1 MPDEYPS
8 NSQNIG
14 KEERVK
20 PQAARTRSAVEPKKV
35 ERIAQGEVT
44 RRKKPIG
51 KRLKEIFIS
60 GDARSVLGVVAG
72 DVLIPAAKD
81 MITDAA
87 TQAVERMVF
96 GESRGFRGRPGGY
109 RPPGAPGHTSYN
121 RYSQPTNNAQW
132 RTETPRDPSRRA
144 RSTHDF
150 DELIL
155 DSRAEAERVIDM
167 LMEMVSQYGQATV
180 ADLYELVGTTSQYTD
195 NKYGWTQLQGAG
207 VQHIRGGQFLLNLPK
222 PEPLD

>member
-14 KEERVK
+14 KEAKVK
-20 PQAARTRSAVEPKKV
+20 PQATRTRSAVEPKKV
-35 ERIAQGEVT
+35 ERVTQGEVT
-44 RRKKPIG
+44 RRKKPLG
-51 KRLKEIFIS
+51 KRLKELFIS
-60 GDARSVLGVVAG
+60 GDSRSVWGFVAG

-96 GESRGFRGRPGGY
+96 GESRGFRGRPGGF
-109 RPPGAPGHTSYN
+109 RPTGPSSHTPYN
-121 RYSQPTNNAQW
+121 RYAQGGSASW
-132 RTETPRDPSRRA
+132 RAEPPRDSSRRA
-144 RSTHDF
+144 RATHDF
-150 DELIL
+150 GEIIL
-155 DSRAEAERVIDM
+155 DSRGEAEQVIDA
-167 LMEMVSQYGQATV
+167 LFEMVSQYSQATV
-180 ADLYELVGTTSQYTD
+180 ADLYELVGISSAYTD
-195 NKYGWTQLQGAG
+195 NKYGWTNLQGAG

>member
-20 PQAARTRSAVEPKKV
+20 PQAARTRPAIQAKKL
-35 ERIAQGEVT
+35 ERVTQGEVT
-44 RRKKPIG
+44 RRKKPLG
-51 KRLKEIFIS
+51 KRLKELFIS
-60 GDARSVLGVVAG
+60 GDSRSVWGFVAG

-96 GESRGFRGRPGGY
+96 GESRGFRNRSGGY
-109 RPPGAPGHTSYN
+109 RPSPSSHTPYN
-121 RYSQPTNNAQW
+121 RYSQGGGAPW
-132 RTETPRDPSRRA
+132 RPEPPRDVSRRA
-144 RSTHDF
+144 RASHDF
-150 DELIL
+150 DEIIL
-155 DSRAEAERVIDM
+155 ESRGEAERVIDM
-167 LMEMVSQYGQATV
+167 LMEMVSQYSQATV
-180 ADLYELVGTTSQYTD
+180 GDLYDLVGISSAYTD
-195 NKYGWTQLQGAG
+195 NKYGWTNLQGAG